1 MWKVTGNNNI
11 TQSQKKYRSDKLFDL
26 VLYMQFL
33 SFLKA
38 SLKFFYL
45 CQGFI
50 WLSVIFFLCI
60 YGIIVLYCQAK
71 DYSSMKGSYFFE
83 FCSFFKTME

>member
-38 SLKFFYL
+38 SLKFFT
-45 CQGFI
+45 C
-50 WLSVIFFLCI
+50 VK
-60 YGIIVLYCQAK
+60 VLF
-71 DYSSMKGSYFFE
+71 G
-83 FCSFFKTME
+83 